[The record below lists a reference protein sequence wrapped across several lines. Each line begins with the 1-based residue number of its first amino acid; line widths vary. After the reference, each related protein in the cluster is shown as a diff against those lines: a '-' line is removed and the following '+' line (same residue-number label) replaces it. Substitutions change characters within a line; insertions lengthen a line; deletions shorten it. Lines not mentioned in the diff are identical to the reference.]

1 MSRYPSADES
11 NSCGC
16 CHCCAIALL
25 LPLAY
30 FLLVVAAASVAD
42 WSDTTTAWVLLAGA
56 GLAVTLFAAN
66 SIRRRRKRQRE
77 NTWQQADAARG
88 EADIEIELL
97 DAGRQTQRADAWSH
111 AGKCC
116 PFCRSSMQAADSV
129 VSCPSCSTPHHE
141 ECWRENGGCTR
152 YGCPSSPAMQR

>member
-1 MSRYPSADES
+1 MSRYLSADGS
-11 NSCGC
+11 KSSCC
-16 CHCCAIALL
+16 CCCCAIALL
-25 LPLAY
+25 LLLAP
-30 FLLVVAAASVAD
+30 FLLVIATEIFAD
-42 WSDTTTAWVLLAGA
+42 WPDTTIAGVLLAGT
-56 GLAVTLFAAN
+56 GLVVTLFAAN

-97 DAGRQTQRADAWSH
+97 DAGRQTQRADAWSY

-116 PFCRSSMQAADSV
+116 PFCRSSMQTADSI